1 MTIYIVL
8 LLIVS
13 TAILVDH
20 SNVGIK
26 IREKRS
32 DLLLRVLF
40 LLIYLIFALRA
51 SSVGRDI
58 PGYENVYKWTG
69 YYNWDDYSYVYFE
82 FGYILLMKV
91 CSALGM
97 NFQWFLAV
105 VTAITLYPIYLFIKR
120 YSSDKCL
127 SCLIYVSYMLF
138 EFDLTGIRQALA
150 MSISLLAF
158 MCLMERKKGYL
169 IKYLLLIWIASEFH
183 KSAWVCIL
191 ILPLL
196 YLNDLYVYTVVIA
209 AGTTVSL
216 LLRNVLFRYIKD
228 FFDKETFRLGVGLHF
243 GGNFFFIMV
252 LAAFFLVSLNTQR
265 NRLNIL
271 AENSEQ
277 QLSQNMLL
285 YKLFL
290 LGILLSVFFGNETSA
305 RSFMYY
311 IQAII
316 LLVPN
321 VASGLTQKSVIL
333 YKTAFVIF
341 LIWFFFANTLIP
353 NNFDIVPYRF
363 FWQ

>member
-1 MTIYIVL
+1 MTIYVVL
-8 LLIVS
+8 LLIISV
-13 TAILVDH
+13 AILVDH
-20 SNVGIK
+20 SNVDIGNS
-26 IREKRS
+26 ENSS
-32 DLLLRVLF
+32 DLLLKALFVLIF
-40 LLIYLIFALRA
+40 LLFALRA

-58 PGYENVYKWTG
+58 PGYENIYKWTE
-69 YYNWDDYSYVYFE
+69 YYDWDDYSYVYFE
-82 FGYILLMKV
+82 NGYILLMKV

-105 VTAITLYPIYLFIKR
+105 VASITLYPIYLFIKR

-127 SCLIYVSYMLF
+127 SCLIYVSYIMF
-138 EFDLTGIRQALA
+138 EFDLTAVRQALA

-169 IKYLLLIWIASEFH
+169 IKYLLLVWIASEFH
-183 KSAWVCIL
+183 QSAWVCIL

-196 YLNDLYVYTVVIA
+196 YLKDLYVYTVVIA
-209 AGTTVSL
+209 AGTTISL
-216 LLRNVLFRYIKD
+216 LLRKELFRYIKN
-228 FFDKETFRLGVGLHF
+228 FFNKETFSLGAGLHF
-243 GGNFFFIMV
+243 GGNVFFIVV
-252 LAAFFLVSLNTQR
+252 LAAFFLISLNTQTS
-265 NRLNIL
+265 RLNSL
-271 AENSEQ
+271 AEGSDHQ
-277 QLSQNMLL
+277 FSQNMLL

-290 LGILLSVFFGNETSA
+290 LGILLSVFFGSETSA

-321 VASGLTQKSVIL
+321 AASGLTQKSVIL
-333 YKTAFVIF
+333 YKTAFILF